1 MPCHQPDG
9 RGIPGGAA
17 NFRDDKTRLA
27 KSDAELITIITEGV
41 ELKGMP
47 PFGAMTTA
55 GQRKAVLAYIRA
67 TFGAK

>member
-1 MPCHQPDG
+1 
-9 RGIPGGAA
+9 
-17 NFRDDKTRLA
+17 
-27 KSDAELITIITEGV
+27 V

-67 TFGAK
+67 TFGEK